1 MKQRNLYSKL
11 KKGGEEFTPHMM
23 YNPETMEGLMVYS
36 HDEHLLYKDQGYL
49 HQEDLEKMML
59 GGLNDNKK
67 QILESNKNDLF
78 RKNPSIATQNEE
90 NPGLNNLNSFVNSVA
105 LNTQGSLMDG
115 AIQQTSNQFFAG
127 GITNPTDPPED
138 PPTEDPKS
146 FLSKGDYNAK
156 MLAQGTA
163 QNEALKSTYDSELSN
178 YNTYLAEKEK
188 YDANNSGY
196 TDSLDAY
203 NYQQSN
209 PNTVPTRFGGIGW
222 RSGLDKDFQDTSKY
236 RPLDDQELN
245 QFNELQKS
253 EIDRNNKLSAGIEDY
268 QKEFFIPS
276 TATYVPV
283 DSTDGYKSQHFGAIY
298 DELQKPTA
306 PGVAPTEVVKPT
318 EPSYVDTRQYLNPQ
332 ITPLPVMSAGTLSG
346 TPTQGIIGE
355 YEEDEIVAPTY
366 NAYEGMRPQRFLGAK
381 NPLRGGKRLSAG
393 LTQKLSG
400 YDGDAMDAE
409 IDAAESEGRRINF
422 EGLGKGSASS
432 GKFQKQYNE
441 EYDAYEA
448 ALKQREDD
456 QNYAQG
462 MSQGMFNMFTG
473 SDNNL
478 VQAEQ
483 FGGPHYFLGGN
494 SYNPNFGYK
503 GAQNFDTF
511 NTANTN
517 ALNSGAQ
524 GVADLAGFGKS
535 FSEGLVN
542 SYVNPNMT
550 TKVKTRGKGFMDKLD
565 VLGENIINTPRN
577 IWGKATAGINELKGF
592 RSNQKDAS
600 LQPFYNNLT
609 KAGVDI
615 NNEDAVNK
623 FIGGK
628 SVVEMNELLGGML
641 NNQQRFGGPQMDLGG
656 HAHPHSFNV
665 FEDFAN
671 KNFGQTPNPTLT
683 YSTQPF
689 SGGQII
695 GNSALGI
702 TPRYFPPPVD
712 YLQQFRNGFG
722 TANAFNFNPVVG
734 SQQAQVQRVG
744 TAKPVAV
751 KDDVQ
756 TGDELSIDPNMP
768 GVTTIDD
775 IADKGVKVE
784 VDEDGNE
791 TIVVNED
798 VKENKDKRR
807 GNSKNPNL
815 PVDDGTTTDG
825 DGNLYLPEQVF
836 RLNPRAFGNSTVD
849 GVMTSPY
856 GAVAY
861 NPNETYLNK
870 FKHKTNMFGGNK
882 TVMKFDHAGVDLSAD
897 RRARRKAR
905 RDARNAPD
913 VNNPDINPEDYEV
926 VENNTSWQN
935 NRPET
940 FYHAEPETRE
950 IFTIDGVKNVNVKP
964 RVINAEP
971 YVVGDAMSTNNPN
984 YLGSVDP
991 SYAQVDQYG
1000 TPTLQ
1005 NPMQGEEKFI
1015 PFNYTQLQNN
1025 TMMNA
1030 TRMYGGPSINPENM
1044 NYDYFNRGG
1053 VPSRRDNRQF
1063 ANEQIIGR
1071 DKYSRRDRRRLR
1083 RDLNRGLETQEGY
1096 MQYQEPAYEQAPIV
1110 REDNSFE
1117 QNISPMPLIDP
1128 GMVTMPEAQ
1137 PMNLEAANAGVTD
1150 DMSFGQAFSTANKAL
1165 GENGTFMWR
1174 GKKYGTRRDPNW
1186 RGKKEEER
1194 SVPKD
1199 GTGGI
1204 GTDRNVVKPNERG
1217 ITDVESTPLEMEQSK
1232 KRKSLAGKAK
1242 TKEEMEAAF
1251 IKDAKARNHIPKNA
1265 RIGRRQDGTAYV
1277 NIDGQNREIKSND
1290 GKTWML
1296 TPEGTNSPIYN
1307 KRYNYSSDE
1316 VSNFNYD
1323 PAEDNKRIETERI
1336 NALPQN
1342 ASADFSTMTEDKQSW
1357 NLQAD
1362 AGNLIDDMISEY
1374 SRNRNEG
1381 SSTLGFKS
1389 ENILQIMNRIDAL
1402 ANSGDKYDY
1411 DKTNPSN
1418 ELLGKNRDKY
1428 MRLLKVVQQ
1437 FAPGDGGYIS
1447 SYDFPYDE
1455 AANALNYNSSDYD
1468 SPKSNPHD
1476 TNLSE
1481 LPSSQ
1486 TMSRNN
1492 PDGSVTYY
1500 PVNEPSG
1507 YYAQTYYPDGTIKYG
1522 YDPQYPEGERREYV
1536 GPTRNMGPG
1545 PNGAEVVLKEQARR
1559 NQRIG
1564 GPVYMNGGSNGN
1576 MYGQGISGYYGN
1588 GGQPNMYGYGGADM
1602 YGNGGANMY
1611 GQGGMN
1617 YFPQAPKR
1625 RVVRMQGGGSDMVS
1639 IHQGE
1644 LAKLQEMA
1652 AMGQQAMQSNAMY
1665 EAMNNGTNPMG

>member
-23 YNPETMEGLMVYS
+23 YNPETMEGLTVYS

-115 AIQQTSNQFFAG
+115 AIQQTSNQFF
-127 GITNPTDPPED
+127 
-138 PPTEDPKS
+138 
-146 FLSKGDYNAK
+146 
-156 MLAQGTA
+156 
-163 QNEALKSTYDSELSN
+163 
-178 YNTYLAEKEK
+178 
-188 YDANNSGY
+188 
-196 TDSLDAY
+196 
-203 NYQQSN
+203 
-209 PNTVPTRFGGIGW
+209 
-222 RSGLDKDFQDTSKY
+222 
-236 RPLDDQELN
+236 
-245 QFNELQKS
+245 
-253 EIDRNNKLSAGIEDY
+253 
-268 QKEFFIPS
+268 
-276 TATYVPV
+276 
-283 DSTDGYKSQHFGAIY
+283 
-298 DELQKPTA
+298 
-306 PGVAPTEVVKPT
+306 
-318 EPSYVDTRQYLNPQ
+318 
-332 ITPLPVMSAGTLSG
+332 
-346 TPTQGIIGE
+346 
-355 YEEDEIVAPTY
+355 
-366 NAYEGMRPQRFLGAK
+366 
-381 NPLRGGKRLSAG
+381 
-393 LTQKLSG
+393 
-400 YDGDAMDAE
+400 
-409 IDAAESEGRRINF
+409 
-422 EGLGKGSASS
+422 
-432 GKFQKQYNE
+432 
-441 EYDAYEA
+441 
-448 ALKQREDD
+448 
-456 QNYAQG
+456 
-462 MSQGMFNMFTG
+462 
-473 SDNNL
+473 
-478 VQAEQ
+478 
-483 FGGPHYFLGGN
+483 LGGN
-494 SYNPNFGYK
+494 SYGPNFGYA
-503 GAQNFDTF
+503 GAQNFNAF

-517 ALNSGAQ
+517 ALNAGAQ

-535 FSEGLVN
+535 FSEGLVD

-565 VLGENIINTPRN
+565 VLGENIINAPRN
-577 IWGKATAGINELKGF
+577 IWGKATAGINELKDF

-615 NNEDAVNK
+615 NNKDAVNK
-623 FIGGK
+623 YIGGK

-641 NNQQRFGGPQMDLGG
+641 NNQQRFGGPNMDFGG
-656 HAHPHSFNV
+656 TIHTHPHKNPNFVQSALAGDNY
-665 FEDFAN
+665 FEQYAN
-671 KNFGQTPNPTLT
+671 QNFQ
-683 YSTQPF
+683 QPAANQ
-689 SGGQII
+689 GTII
-695 GNSALGI
+695 GSPALGI
-702 TPRYFPPPVD
+702 TPRYFGPPKD
-712 YLQQFRNGFG
+712 YMTTFRNGIG
-722 TANAFNFNPVVG
+722 LTSNGLNFSPAVG
-734 SQQAQVQRVG
+734 NQQSQVQRVG

-751 KDDVQ
+751 KDEVQ

-768 GVTTIDD
+768 GVTTMDD
-775 IADKGVKVE
+775 IANKGVKVE
-784 VDEDGNE
+784 VDENGNE

-798 VKENKDKRR
+798 VKENENKRR
-807 GNSKNPNL
+807 GNSTNPNL
-815 PVDDGTTTDG
+815 PVDSETTTDA

-897 RRARRKAR
+897 RRARRKER

-913 VNNPDINPEDYEV
+913 INNSDVNNSDVNPEDYEV

-950 IFTIDGVKNVNVKP
+950 VFTKDGVKNVNVRP

-984 YLGSVDP
+984 YVGSVDP

-1005 NPMQGEEKFI
+1005 NPMQ
-1015 PFNYTQLQNN
+1015 TQLQNN

-1030 TRMYGGPSINPENM
+1030 SRMYGGSSTNPENM

-1063 ANEQIIGR
+1063 AQEQIQGR
-1071 DKYSRRDRRRLR
+1071 DKFSRQDRRRLR

-1096 MQYQEPAYEQAPIV
+1096 MQYQNQEPVYEQAPIV

-1137 PMNLEAANAGVTD
+1137 PMNLEAANAGVSD
-1150 DMSFGQAFSTANKAL
+1150 DMSFGQAFATANKAL

-1186 RGKKEEER
+1186 RGKKKEE
-1194 SVPKD
+1194 PKIVEAPIREKGQLEFNKD
-1199 GTGGI
+1199 VTREQDAAQAKVRE
-1204 GTDRNVVKPNERG
+1204 TVK
-1217 ITDVESTPLEMEQSK
+1217 K
-1232 KRKSLAGKAK
+1232 KQKAK
-1242 TKEEMEAAF
+1242 GSMELEF
-1251 IKDAKARNHIPKNA
+1251 IQDAKSRGHIPYDA
-1265 RIGRRQDGTAYV
+1265 RIGHRQDGTAYV
-1277 NIDGQNREIKSND
+1277 NIDGQNRSIKSND

-1296 TPEGTNSPIYN
+1296 SPEGTNAPIYQKTYKN
-1307 KRYNYSSDE
+1307 AQSTVDDFNADVQKVSEESLKSLPGSISYEAPDNSVGQNDQLTNLMYDIDVRDDSEAAPIQNRIRTINNELMNAGVIDGFMTNDIKNRLENLIERFPAATSNEIAMFLKSGLNVPEKPVFEMMNSMGPDGKLRMSEDE
-1316 VSNFNYD
+1316 VRQMMLKKYF
-1323 PAEDNKRIETERI
+1323 
-1336 NALPQN
+1336 Q
-1342 ASADFSTMTEDKQSW
+1342 QS
-1357 NLQAD
+1357 
-1362 AGNLIDDMISEY
+1362 
-1374 SRNRNEG
+1374 
-1381 SSTLGFKS
+1381 LG
-1389 ENILQIMNRIDAL
+1389 
-1402 ANSGDKYDY
+1402 G
-1411 DKTNPSN
+1411 
-1418 ELLGKNRDKY
+1418 
-1428 MRLLKVVQQ
+1428 
-1437 FAPGDGGYIS
+1437 
-1447 SYDFPYDE
+1447 
-1455 AANALNYNSSDYD
+1455 
-1468 SPKSNPHD
+1468 
-1476 TNLSE
+1476 
-1481 LPSSQ
+1481 
-1486 TMSRNN
+1486 
-1492 PDGSVTYY
+1492 
-1500 PVNEPSG
+1500 
-1507 YYAQTYYPDGTIKYG
+1507 AQYG
-1522 YDPQYPEGERREYV
+1522 Y
-1536 GPTRNMGPG
+1536 
-1545 PNGAEVVLKEQARR
+1545 
-1559 NQRIG
+1559 G
-1564 GPVYMNGGSNGN
+1564 GGN
-1576 MYGQGISGYYGN
+1576 MYGQGISGYYEH
-1588 GGQPNMYGYGGADM
+1588 GGQPHIYGNGGADM

-1611 GQGGMN
+1611 GQGGIN